1 MKFGAPQ
8 NGVITSPPKNRFVS
22 NHSLI
27 ACDKEPHAHTCGL
40 IICKAG
46 WALEDTKVC
55 LVPPAWTLL
64 SQARPREGL
73 RLDSRISLKM
83 VPEKL
88 RFPPGS
94 HLCCQPQ
101 NLEKP
106 RGKPGDTAGRCAAT
120 SGTFIPNRGSERDG
134 LLKSK
139 LS

>member
-1 MKFGAPQ
+1 M
-8 NGVITSPPKNRFVS
+8 GVFTSLPKNKFVR

-27 ACDKEPHAHTCGL
+27 ACDKEPRAHTRGL

-46 WALEDTKVC
+46 WALENTKVC

-73 RLDSRISLKM
+73 RLDSHISLKM

-94 HLCCQPQ
+94 RLCSQPQ
-101 NLEKP
+101 NLRKP
-106 RGKPGDTAGRCAAT
+106 WGKPGYTAGRCAAT
-120 SGTFIPNRGSERDG
+120 FATFIYNSGSERDG